1 MQNAPPESNAKHPE
15 RVVFAL
21 PTSLRR
27 KMEALAEKNE
37 RSLAG
42 EIRLALYQ
50 YVDRQEA
57 DVA

>member
-1 MQNAPPESNAKHPE
+1 MQNVSPESNVKHPE
-15 RVVFAL
+15 RVVFSL
-21 PTSLRR
+21 PTPLRR

-57 DVA
+57 EVA